1 MAYYRFKRIHG
12 QKYLYIAESR
22 RVGGRVK
29 SVNLAYLGKADE
41 ALKRLRL
48 ATASA
53 ERLRSFAHGG
63 VAVLLSLAERLGVV
77 ELIDRHARPPQPG
90 YPQRQALSVGQTL
103 LLAAVGRALH
113 PTSKQ
118 GWAGWAA
125 GTTLGKLWGLEPEQ
139 VTSQFFWDQMDRLKA
154 GALDGLQ
161 VELAARVRERF
172 GVSADSLYYDVT
184 NFFTFIDSRNQRCDL
199 PRRGHNKQKRNDLRQ
214 FQLGLLVSRD
224 GWVPLLAQLFRG
236 NHNDLTT
243 FPTALAAIERHCRQ
257 LGLAPEQ
264 VTVVAD
270 KGNICRANWQ
280 VLDASRL
287 GHVIAVT
294 PGHHPQWAYRPIGEF
309 TEQDLP
315 DVGPIKLL
323 CGRTEIAGRE
333 RTVVVLDSP
342 TLRDGQ
348 MRGLSQ
354 QFAPVLFGLGRLQ
367 QTLAQ
372 ATRRRKREVI
382 ARQLERVLRPVTQVR
397 RIVRYELTERPNR
410 KGFWTLDWWV
420 DAAALAELRDR
431 VFGRR
436 MLATD
441 RQGWSAGQIVSAY
454 WGQSEAELAFRQLKD
469 PEFLALRPQYHWT
482 DQKIQVHSFCC
493 VLGYLLATL
502 LRRAARQQGRPESLA
517 QLLAMLS
524 GVRAVLRID
533 SPGRA
538 GRPAVHWQL
547 EEAAPSALQL
557 YRSLVAPIYDL
568 GTTPPIA

>member
-1 MAYYRFKRIHG
+1 MSYYRFKRIHG
-12 QKYLYIAESR
+12 QKYLYVAESR

-29 SVNLAYLGKADE
+29 SVTLAYLGKADE
-41 ALKRLRL
+41 SLRRLGQ
-48 ATASA
+48 AAGSA
-53 ERLRSFAHGG
+53 ERLRSLAHGG

-77 ELIDRHARPPQPG
+77 ELIDRHARPPRPG
-90 YPQRQALSVGQTL
+90 RPGRQALSVGQTL

-125 GTTLGKLWGLEPEQ
+125 GTTLGKLWDFQPEQ
-139 VTSQFFWDQMDRLKA
+139 VTSQFFWDQMDRLPA
-154 GALDGLQ
+154 GALEGLQ
-161 VELAARVRERF
+161 IELAGRVRERF

-184 NFFTFIDSRNQRCDL
+184 NFFTFIDSRNERCDL
-199 PRRGHNKQKRNDLRQ
+199 PRRGNNKQKRNDLRQ

-243 FPTALAAIERHCRQ
+243 FPTALAAIQRHCRQ
-257 LGLAPEQ
+257 LGLVPEQ

-294 PGHHPQWAYRPIGEF
+294 PGHHPQWAYRPITDF
-309 TEQDLP
+309 AEQDLP

-323 CGRTEIAGRE
+323 CGRTQIAGRE

-348 MRGLSQ
+348 MRGLNQ

-372 ATRRRKREVI
+372 TTRRRRREAI
-382 ARQLERVLRPVTQVR
+382 ERQIQRVLRPVTAVR
-397 RIVRYELTERPNR
+397 RIVRYELTPRPDR
-410 KGFWTLDWWV
+410 QGFWTLDWWV
-420 DAAALAELRDR
+420 DGAALAELRDH

-441 RQGWSAGQIVSAY
+441 RQGWSGGQIVSAY

-502 LRRAARQQGRPESLA
+502 LRRAARQQGRRQSLA
-517 QLLAMLS
+517 ELLGMLS
-524 GVRAVLRID
+524 GIRAVLRTG
-533 SPGRA
+533 SPGRR
-538 GRPAVHWQL
+538 GRPAVRWQL
-547 EEAAPSALQL
+547 EEAAPSALEL
-557 YRSLVAPIYDL
+557 YRSLVAANYDL
-568 GTTPPIA
+568 GTTSPIA